1 MTSLHTKFLK
11 FTFIFSLWICA
22 FFVYG
27 KEVYG
32 PNCPIGFTLLF
43 RKEGPLCYRRKGPEL
58 FSEKYRDCAGNL
70 YSSELI
76 HETNFTKPDHA
87 VWTQY
92 KSMYPGG
99 FLYDTSFSKNYGK
112 AISFDLHG
120 VSTSIELL
128 DKDEELCLILD
139 PVSNYTLV
147 NCNKRY
153 YSYCVIR
160 PYKSEESLVGCQ
172 ELKDSVRFWS
182 PDSTCLTSLIGVGGG
197 AIRATWNQAKELCWK
212 NGASLLHRG
221 WRYSNHPVFRGS
233 FMNHTY
239 PLGIIM
245 SNDLSLLRYDAIQDH
260 SEIPQSEWNFDDTI
274 ENSDTLLGGLQNDF
288 WSLVNGSYIFYEV
301 ICELHLGVK
310 NVSLHLAIDEDN
322 RMTLTINAS
331 LHDDDISCYTDS
343 VKPIITK
350 VSKRRIDSKNIF
362 IISPKQDGYYWC
374 IHTNTRNFKPAVSNK
389 VLFLRAKESL
399 INTYSIKFQ
408 LDHYV
413 RLSGKDW
420 EVYLHEVCEN
430 KIKEYIFYRTKYEQI
445 FGEMN
450 TNVTEDTLK
459 VFKHSNPS
467 LKGKD
472 KAILNIKLKRL
483 YPDVRKV
490 LVHVELNPDM
500 KPVPPGYWEGLKIF
514 YMKSVYYCRGFDTLP
529 DGVLGETKLS
539 GCHNHT
545 CIGNFNEGVQ
555 WVTTAR
561 TDCRNSGH
569 RALSIDDVTMV
580 MPTVVI
586 TSTQSSNVAKE
597 ETSDSSEES
606 DNYTGKLT
614 TRFIPDKSTP
624 EVTTEYTT
632 IAENINNFT
641 TESVFTTDLTFPD
654 TTVTTTT
661 YSPTTSFTTTE
672 EASTIP
678 PEILLDRVLEDLD
691 NLVNNTEPV
700 MVKDIDNV
708 FNKIDNILES
718 RGSLEIPSQF
728 LHLLDTLGTTVN
740 LNGSQ
745 TATAVR
751 NNIALVLADAEPSHP
766 VRGMKIAARDSDI
779 FTDDAFQIF
788 NGDLN
793 SSDLET
799 GRNEVVVHLPS
810 SLSETSRRVSF
821 VVFRNDRAFTSN
833 SNIYSVNSR
842 VLSVKIEN
850 VTTFE
855 NNEVID
861 IHVSPITIDLNRN
874 ETRACAYWQFTGN
887 GTGYWS
893 QDGCKLIP
901 ATQPGMLSTCRCT
914 HLTHFAEV
922 VFPRTVFSLR
932 DEDMLELL
940 TIIGCCLSIFGLA
953 FVGVTAAMFRS
964 WRRDFSNKIWLQLC
978 IAIFLSVLSFLVVIF
993 AKFQQYNVPCMLMG
1007 VVLHYSVLS
1016 SFCWML
1022 VAAILSY
1029 RRLVLVFTRDA
1040 SHKLLRASAFAWGTP
1055 CAIIGI
1061 LLSVSPQSYSNR
1073 FEEISPSGSFCY
1085 PSGLALWISVYAP
1098 IALILVINWILFAL
1112 IVRSVFA
1119 SRGIQRHGD
1128 SNEALR
1134 CASVSCLLVF
1144 LFGLPWI
1151 FGLFAFNV
1159 VFAYLFTLTATYQGL
1174 ILFLFFVVGNKKT
1187 RDLWLNKLKIKQTR
1201 KVPVTSSTYS
1211 NRSSGWRGGTHPMSI
1226 ESKTSKP
1233 KSLEQDDSRFS

>member
-586 TSTQSSNVAKE
+586 TS
-597 ETSDSSEES
+597 
-606 DNYTGKLT
+606 
-614 TRFIPDKSTP
+614 
-624 EVTTEYTT
+624 
-632 IAENINNFT
+632 
-641 TESVFTTDLTFPD
+641 
-654 TTVTTTT
+654 
-661 YSPTTSFTTTE
+661 
-672 EASTIP
+672 